1 MNTSADAE
9 SKDSAKTAQLQSE
22 VNALLDKLLAGYQK
36 PEDILGE
43 NGLLKQLTKALVERA
58 LEAEMTHHL
67 GYSKYAAEGKNSGNS
82 RNGREPKTVKTES
95 GELTLDIPR
104 DRKSKFEPILIPKHK
119 RRLGKFDDLI
129 ISLYSRGLT
138 QDQIREH
145 LQAIYGVEVSVEL
158 ISSITDVVADEV
170 RVWQSRRLDEV
181 YPILYLDALRVKA
194 RTGAQVTTRVI
205 YLVIGVTMAG
215 KKEVL
220 GFWACESEGAKF
232 WLTVLNDLKNRGV
245 KDILIACVDGLKGFP
260 EAIQSVFPQT
270 EVQLC
275 IVHLIRNSTRQV
287 AYGEMKEVAAD
298 LKPIY
303 TAPNADEAERQL
315 DAFDQK
321 WAAKYPMIAK
331 SWRSVWTNVVP
342 FFKFPD
348 DIRRAI
354 YTTNAIESI
363 NASIRHIT
371 KNRTLFPSD
380 EAIFKLLYLTLD
392 NASKKWTMPIKHWKQ
407 ALQQFAIYFPDR
419 VPVNQP

>member
-1 MNTSADAE
+1 MSESETNKDKRTSA
-9 SKDSAKTAQLQSE
+9 KLPNE
-22 VNALLDKLLAGYQK
+22 VNELLDKLIADYK
-36 PEDILGE
+36 TPEDLLGE
-43 NGLLKQLTKALVERA
+43 NGLLKQLTKAVMERA

-67 GYSKYAAEGKNSGNS
+67 GYNKYAPEGKNTGNS
-82 RNGREPKTVKTES
+82 RNGREPKTVKTDS

-145 LQAIYGVEVSVEL
+145 IQAIYGVEVSVEL
-158 ISSITDVVADEV
+158 ISSITDVVTDEV
-170 RVWQSRRLDEV
+170 RAWQGRRLDEV
-181 YPILYLDALRVKA
+181 YPIVYLDGLRVKA
-194 RTGAQVTTRVI
+194 RTGAQVTTRTI
-205 YLVIGVTMAG
+205 YIVIGVNLAG

-232 WLTVLNDLKNRGV
+232 WLGVLNDLKNRGV
-245 KDILIACVDGLKGFP
+245 RDILIACVDGLKGFP

-275 IVHLIRNSTRQV
+275 IVHLIRSSTRQV
-287 AYGEMKEVAAD
+287 AYSEMKEVAAD

-303 TAPNADEAERQL
+303 TAPNAQEAERQL
-315 DAFDQK
+315 ETFDKK
-321 WAAKYPMIAK
+321 WGGKYPMIAK
-331 SWRSVWTNVVP
+331 SWRSVWPNVVP

-354 YTTNAIESI
+354 YTTNAIESV

-371 KNRTLFPSD
+371 KNRALFPND
-380 EAIFKLLYLTLD
+380 EAIFKLLYLALD

-419 VPVNQP
+419 VPVDHP